1 MSVNDHAQRV
11 GAPASKASKPA
22 SDPAADPDKE
32 GFHELRDDEFT
43 LEADEASGVEPIG
56 GVGPTAKAPVPP
68 LPPWAAAS
76 RSLLENL
83 QRALDDTI
91 ELPAAATLS
100 SSAEKSPSEPS
111 ARDRLK
117 RLAQQIRAREI
128 YVQEVER
135 ALHVATGRVRGQAF
149 RIAELEIELR
159 DTRARDLPVSEAPR
173 TTATRRRTTR
183 PAAKP
188 KPSADDLLEI
198 NGIGPRTAEQLK
210 KLRITFEMMAKW
222 TPADVTR
229 IAKTLATSPDRIQR
243 EGWIKQARALHKAR
257 DKRKH
262 S

>member
-1 MSVNDHAQRV
+1 MSVNDHAQRAS
-11 GAPASKASKPA
+11 APTSKDSEP
-22 SDPAADPDKE
+22 PTDPDADLDKE
-32 GFHELRDDEFT
+32 DFHELRDDEFT
-43 LEADEASGVEPIG
+43 LEADEASAVQAVPLAE
-56 GVGPTAKAPVPP
+56 VPP

-76 RSLLENL
+76 RSLLDNL

-100 SSAEKSPSEPS
+100 SSAEKSPSELS

-159 DTRARDLPVSEAPR
+159 DALCRGVPVSEAPR
-173 TTATRRRTTR
+173 AAATRKRTSR
-183 PAAKP
+183 PAPKTKP
-188 KPSADDLLEI
+188 KPKPAPDDLLKI
-198 NGIGPRTAEQLK
+198 TGVGPRTAQQLE
-210 KLRITFEMMAKW
+210 KLGVTFAVMAKW
-222 TPADVTR
+222 TAADLTG
-229 IAKTLATSPDRIQR
+229 IATKLATSPQRIQR
-243 EGWIKQARALHKAR
+243 EGWIKQARALQKAR
-257 DKRKH
+257 DKRKR